1 MQVVQSKTYNFPI
14 KIEYDVDN
22 FGNKKKKNLS
32 IKYE

>member
-1 MQVVQSKTYNFPI
+1 MQVVWSKTGNFPI

-22 FGNKKKKNLS
+22 FGKKKRKNLS

>member
-22 FGNKKKKNLS
+22 FGNKKRKIYL
-32 IKYE
+32 